1 MMDVSA
7 QPKRMSLGMV
17 ALMLG
22 GIAAILLIG
31 YLGLRP
37 AGESRVRAA
46 ADAAAYELERTPVNG
61 LGLYI
66 FDIQEA
72 LSVGARDSRGRSY
85 ASSLKVTSA
94 GEDAR
99 GDLYEITNSRGGHPV
114 CLAVRVEINLSSDA
128 PAFPSTQ
135 VTDGRC

>member
-1 MMDVSA
+1 MPRGTV
-7 QPKRMSLGMV
+7 V
-17 ALMLG
+17 VMLL
-22 GIAAILLIG
+22 GIACALSVG

-37 AGESRVRAA
+37 AGESKVRAA
-46 ADAAAYELERTPVNG
+46 ADAAAYELERTPVHG

-66 FDIQEA
+66 FDVQEA

-94 GEDAR
+94 GADNR
-99 GDLYEITNSRGGHPV
+99 GDLYEITNSRGDHPV
-114 CLAVRVEINLSSDA
+114 CLAVRVEINLSDTA
-128 PAFPSTQ
+128 PAFPTTE

>member
-1 MMDVSA
+1 MTDVSA
-7 QPKRMSLGMV
+7 QPKRMSRGAV
-17 ALMLG
+17 AMLLS
-22 GIAAILLIG
+22 GIAASLFIG

-37 AGESRVRAA
+37 AGESKVRAA
-46 ADAAAYELERTPVNG
+46 ADAAAYELERTPVSG

-99 GDLYEITNSRGGHPV
+99 GDLYEITNSRGDHPV
-114 CLAVRVEINLSSDA
+114 CLAVRVDINLSGTA
-128 PAFPSTQ
+128 PAFPTTE